1 LFLKPDVPADFAGGA
16 RISRVTIESILK
28 RGLAGGQVF
37 NVNVPALSAGQDPAG
52 VRCVR
57 QCTRPWI
64 DTYER
69 RQDPRGRDY
78 FWNSSVFKLGE
89 TDDDTDVAALR
100 DNFVT
105 VTPMQFDLTEHG
117 LLEKWKQEGL
127 FPGQVG
133 PTG

>member
-1 LFLKPDVPADFAGGA
+1 
-16 RISRVTIESILK
+16 
-28 RGLAGGQVF
+28 
-37 NVNVPALSAGQDPAG
+37 
-52 VRCVR
+52 
-57 QCTRPWI
+57 
-64 DTYER
+64 
-69 RQDPRGRDY
+69 
-78 FWNSSVFKLGE
+78 VFKLGE